1 MQNMIDFCIRKG
13 IILSNEKLKL
23 LVFLSVLLRREK
35 KERERNRGDSS
46 SLESVTG
53 LSSFQRDNGRISL
66 FAFPRVCFHRIR
78 DGGLH
83 GKEDSNEEEPV
94 PKNRGEYEDG
104 EGKPGPTRGAR

>member
-1 MQNMIDFCIRKG
+1 M
-13 IILSNEKLKL
+13 
-23 LVFLSVLLRREK
+23 
-35 KERERNRGDSS
+35 
-46 SLESVTG
+46 ESVTG

-104 EGKPGPTRGAR
+104 EGKPGPARGAR